1 MSVMYPLGM
10 DFYNDTVQKYSS
22 LFRLD
27 LSGIGDNATHK
38 VQSGTKMMY
47 LVFVLF
53 VILCYATVIVNSI
66 VYIQYQEDYVP
77 IYAVI
82 HQHFPSGLFIFLQQ

>member
-27 LSGIGDNATHK
+27 LSGIFDSTRHK

-47 LVFVLF
+47 LIFVLF
-53 VILCYATVIVNSI
+53 VILCYATVVVNSI
-66 VYIQYQEDYVP
+66 VYIQYKEEYVP

-82 HQHFPSGLFIFLQQ
+82 HQHFPSGLFIFLGQ

>member
-10 DFYNDTVQKYSS
+10 DFYNDTVQKFSS

-27 LSGIGDNATHK
+27 LSSICDNTRYK

-47 LVFVLF
+47 LIFVLF
-53 VILCYATVIVNSI
+53 VILCYATIVVNSI
-66 VYIQYQEDYVP
+66 VYIQYEEDYVP

-82 HQHFPSGLFIFLQQ
+82 HQYFPSG